1 MPKQPN
7 FSVPTALVKALEHNL
22 TAKVTVEQSGDELL
36 MINTVLK
43 QEIPGHVQTGDV
55 AQALEKIAALESKIH
70 HSAEELAQVHH
81 LLSKEISERFELEQ
95 ELAKTKTALV
105 LANDALNSTS
115 RRAN

>member
-1 MPKQPN
+1 MPKQLN

-55 AQALEKIAALESKIH
+55 AQALEKIAALESRSHK
-70 HSAEELAQVHH
+70 SAEELMQVHY
-81 LLSKEISERFELEQ
+81 LLSKEISERSELEQ
-95 ELAKTKTALV
+95 ELARTKTALA
-105 LANDALNSTS
+105 LANDALNLMD
-115 RRAN
+115 RRAG

>member
-7 FSVPTALVKALEHNL
+7 FSVPTALVKALQHNL

-55 AQALEKIAALESKIH
+55 AQALEKIAALESRIH

-81 LLSKEISERFELEQ
+81 LLSKEISERSELEQ
-95 ELAKTKTALV
+95 ELARTKTALA
-105 LANDALNSTS
+105 LAKDALNSMN
-115 RRAN
+115 RRAG